1 MRSPA
6 AETRHHVDVHVG
18 KQLALAR
25 HAQGLNQSE
34 VARMLGLTFQQI
46 QKYEKG
52 SNRMSASVLWT
63 LSEKMNLPVSYF
75 FEGLEGKSSK
85 TAEHI
90 FSSMGRQGMQM
101 AEAFVGLSKRH
112 QMLLLELAKDFASG
126 KAPETATA

>member
-1 MRSPA
+1 MARSPS

-25 HAQGLNQSE
+25 HTQGLNQSD

-63 LSEKMNLPVSYF
+63 LSDKMNLPISYF
-75 FEGLEGKSSK
+75 FEGLEGRADGS
-85 TAEHI
+85 AEHI
-90 FSSMGRQGMQM
+90 FSTMGRQGVQM
-101 AEAFVGLSKRH
+101 AEAYAAIPKRQ
-112 QMLLLELAKDFASG
+112 QMLLLELAKDFAV

>member
-1 MRSPA
+1 MARSPS

-25 HAQGLNQSE
+25 HTQGLNQSD

-63 LSEKMNLPVSYF
+63 LSDKMNLPISYF
-75 FEGLEGKSSK
+75 FEGLEGRADGGS
-85 TAEHI
+85 AEHI
-90 FSSMGRQGMQM
+90 FSTMGRQGVQM
-101 AEAFVGLSKRH
+101 AEAYAAIPKRQ
-112 QMLLLELAKDFASG
+112 QMLLLELAKDFA
-126 KAPETATA
+126 APETATA